1 MSELESQP
9 TGACGY
15 PKRFLHHLQQTL
27 ERSRALSGA
36 DPFHLILITIDN
48 FTMLLSG
55 YGLHVSEQV
64 MAELARAITA
74 CCPPASNV
82 QRIQRD
88 QFAVAIANTPELHA
102 AGLANQIE
110 ALIRHHSHGAAF
122 GALHMQ
128 ASACVVTCENA
139 EDTAEAMLV
148 RGLLALADDGFSPS
162 PLQDSGREFSR
173 EEMGIANYLSQA
185 IAENRL
191 RFAFQPIVES
201 ATGQIT
207 HYEALLRLHAADGN
221 ITSAGA
227 LIPVAERMGMIST
240 IDKLTLEMIVSE
252 LRRDT
257 QVHLAFNISNLTT
270 HDAHWLE
277 TLTRRIEETPH
288 IGERMTI
295 ELTETSIHRDLRQ
308 AAYFCAQAQ
317 SLGCQIA
324 LDDFGSGYTSFRQLK
339 ALSVDLVKIDG
350 SFVRDIMEN
359 ADNRFFVKT
368 LLDFT
373 RGFGL
378 KSVAEFVENGETA
391 KLLMEMGADY
401 LQGYYFGKPYNHRKW
416 LQDGE
421 YGE

>member
-1 MSELESQP
+1 MNETESQP
-9 TGACGY
+9 VGACGY
-15 PKRFLHHLQQTL
+15 PKRFLHHLQQAIEKAHGT
-27 ERSRALSGA
+27 GA
-36 DPFHLILITIDN
+36 PFHLILITIDN

-55 YGLHVSEQV
+55 YGMNVSEQV
-64 MAELARAITA
+64 MAELQRAITA
-74 CCPPASNV
+74 CCPPASQV
-82 QRIQRD
+82 QRVQRD
-88 QFAVAIANTPELHA
+88 QFAVAVSDLPELHA

-110 ALIRHHSHGAAF
+110 TLVRHHGHGAAF
-122 GALHMQ
+122 GALHMR
-128 ASACVVTCENA
+128 ASACVIRK
-139 EDTAEAMLV
+139 DDIDSAEAMLE
-148 RGLLALADDGFSPS
+148 RGVLALADDGFSPS
-162 PLQDSGREFSR
+162 PLHDEGKEFSR

-185 IAENRL
+185 IEEKRL

-201 ATGQIT
+201 KTGAIS
-207 HYEALLRLHAADGN
+207 HYEALLRLHSADGK

-227 LIPVAERMGMIST
+227 LIPVAERMGMIAT
-240 IDKLTLEMIVSE
+240 IDRLTLDMVVAE
-252 LRRDT
+252 LRRDAS
-257 QVHLAFNISNLTT
+257 VHLAFNISNLTT
-270 HDAHWLE
+270 HDASWME

-288 IGERMTI
+288 IGDRMII
-295 ELTETSIHRDLRQ
+295 ELTETSIHRDLKH

-317 SLGCQIA
+317 ALGCQIA

-339 ALSVDLVKIDG
+339 ALSVDMVKIDG

-378 KSVAEFVENGETA
+378 KSVAEFIENGETA

-401 LQGYYFGKPYNHRKW
+401 LQGFYFGKPYNHRKW

-421 YGE
+421 YGV